1 MKQKRLDV
9 YIINVDEDVAEKA
22 FTQAVAALDQL
33 NFILISPKSVVI
45 EPHNDYRGVA
55 ATFKYSYLLAE
66 AEQNKNA
73 SKGLQDLMQSLIK
86 AQLWNVSTVKVL
98 TETGEST

>member
-1 MKQKRLDV
+1 MKKFTA
-9 YIINVDEDVAEKA
+9 YIINVDEDIAEKA
-22 FTQAVAALDQL
+22 FQKAIDAVGQLD
-33 NFILISPKSVVI
+33 LIIVSPKSIVV
-45 EPHNDYRGVA
+45 EPHDDYRGVV
-55 ATFKYSYLLAE
+55 ATFKYSYLIVD

-98 TETGEST
+98 TETGESA